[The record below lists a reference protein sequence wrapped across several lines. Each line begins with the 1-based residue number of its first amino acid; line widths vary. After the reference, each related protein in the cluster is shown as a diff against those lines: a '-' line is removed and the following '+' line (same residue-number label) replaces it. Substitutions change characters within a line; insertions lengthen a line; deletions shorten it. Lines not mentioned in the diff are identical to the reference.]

1 MFVVYNENTS
11 HRRRSGVFIVNF
23 EHFSNIFSG
32 VYIAHFEQGNVS
44 CVDVISFSEGSK
56 GYLSR
61 QTC

>member
-1 MFVVYNENTS
+1 MFVVNNENTS

-32 VYIAHFEQGNVS
+32 VYIADFEQGNVS
-44 CVDVISFSEGSK
+44 CVDAISFSEGSK